1 MNQQALLKK
10 IKKMQEEMVA
20 TQQEIEETVFSN
32 SAGGVVT
39 VEIKGTK
46 EIENIIIDKDFEVEG
61 PEDLEMLSDMIVAA
75 CQACY
80 KDIDKTTKEKMEKYN
95 SLLGGMGGLF

>member
-10 IKKMQEEMVA
+10 FKKMQEEMVA
-20 TQQEIEETVFSN
+20 TQQEIEETVFSS

-39 VEIKGTK
+39 VEVLGSK
-46 EIENIIIDKDFEVEG
+46 ELENIIINDDFEVESQ
-61 PEDLEMLSDMIVAA
+61 EDLELLSEMIVTA
-75 CQACY
+75 CKSCY
-80 KDIDKTTKEKMEKYN
+80 KEIEKTTKERMDKYN

>member
-10 IKKMQEEMVA
+10 IKKMQDEMVA
-20 TQQEIEETVFSN
+20 AQQEIEETVFTS

-39 VEIKGTK
+39 VEVLGTK
-46 EIENIIIDKDFEVEG
+46 EIKNIIIHDNFEVESK
-61 PEDLEMLSDMIVAA
+61 EDLEMLSEMIVTA
-75 CQACY
+75 CQSCY